1 MKPKEIRKFR
11 ESYTKYDKDCVFE
24 GYKLAVH
31 FDEKDSV
38 KKLGGRWDADE
49 QTWWMPEKNLKNDA
63 HPNGSLVVDVLND
76 NEMIMGQY
84 GKYKGPC
91 QGEGVEYKLRQPGQA
106 GTRYTVNFWIESD
119 AVAFHQ
125 SLPDGTFGNNCPDVV
140 WQTVEEARIHWD
152 ELIAEGYIRVENS

>member
-11 ESYTKYDKDCVFE
+11 ESYKDYKKDCVFE

-84 GKYKGPC
+84 GKYIGPC
-91 QGEGVEYKLRQPGQA
+91 KGTNAVEYKLKHDSSKNRV
-106 GTRYTVNFWIESD
+106 TVHWWDDSD
-119 AVAFHQ
+119 AVQFHPSDQ
-125 SLPDGTFGNNCPDVV
+125 NGEWLGNAPDAV
-140 WQTVEEARIHWD
+140 WYTVEKARIHWD
-152 ELIAEGYIRVENS
+152 ELISGGYIRVENS